1 MQETVWIIS
10 DTGRLIQRTADAVNN
25 TASVFAQV
33 MSFAGQVCVIIK
45 FCLQLLICGAT
56 PTLKLRRAGSG
67 TPKPPPIRH
76 GG

>member
-45 FCLQLLICGAT
+45 FCLQLLECEAA
-56 PTLKLRRAGSG
+56 PEAG
-67 TPKPPPIRH
+67 R
-76 GG
+76 

>member
-33 MSFAGQVCVIIK
+33 MSLAGRVAKRPPVAKTEDSGRPHQ
-45 FCLQLLICGAT
+45 
-56 PTLKLRRAGSG
+56 RRAG
-67 TPKPPPIRH
+67 
-76 GG
+76 